1 MNDPTGG
8 YVGPKQPAS
17 GRNAVCSS
25 QSPIVTE
32 TMLNTMKAG
41 GNAVD
46 AAIAGCMVQA
56 TVQQDMTNHTGTVT
70 FLMYEA
76 ATGELHQLNAM
87 GTVVPDLPPLHRV
100 PHGHGYYASFGQG
113 PFAVIPGFMPGM
125 KAMYERWGTLPWAQ
139 LCEAA
144 IHYAAEGHIIGSFEH
159 LVTALTVDFYLYTQ
173 SGRDHFTEDGFL
185 PEAGDRWAQPTL
197 AETLRR
203 TAEEGPDYFIR
214 GQWGQDFVALANDL
228 GWKITLDNMDD
239 NPPRWTTPLSFPHR
253 GYDICQ
259 LSPPERQVVYCA
271 IVLGIL
277 RELDLPALGHYSE
290 SAEAAYYFSHA
301 LRRAHYETGFINDPE
316 VFEDPTSTLMDPSYH
331 AHLANIIQN
340 SRSKIDLT
348 NHINITKG
356 PNALLAAGAARPA
369 NSPPESPAGSCELS
383 IVDSQGNW
391 VQMMNTLQS
400 GGIPG
405 EVLGGVPMVGS
416 HGFVNLQSP
425 IMPWF
430 TGGGRMRSLIGNT
443 IVLKDG
449 QPRFSLG
456 SPGNIHCTAP
466 QVLSNLLDFNLPVPE
481 ALDKPRMLPLEEDYK
496 LPIESRVSPE
506 WVSELARLGVVMK
519 PLPRY
524 DFHMGTFQTS
534 WRDDDGLLHSTAGPR
549 RAGNAAG
556 Y

>member
-125 KAMYERWGTLPWAQ
+125 KAMYERFGTLPWAQ

-173 SGRDHFTEDGFL
+173 SGRDHFTETGFL
-185 PEAGDRWAQPTL
+185 PEAGDRWAQPAL

-203 TAEEGPDYFIR
+203 TAEEGPDHFIR

-253 GYDICQ
+253 GYDIYQ

-277 RELDLPALGHYSE
+277 RELDLPSIGHYSE

-301 LRRAHYETGFINDPE
+301 LRRANYETGFINDPE

-331 AHLANIIQN
+331 AHLARIIRN
-340 SRSKIDLT
+340 SRSKVDLT

>member
-1 MNDPTGG
+1 MSDPTGG

-32 TMLNTMKAG
+32 TMLDTMKAG

-76 ATGELHQLNAM
+76 ATGELHELNAM
-87 GTVVPDLPPLHRV
+87 GTVVPGLPPLHRV
-100 PHGHGYYASFGQG
+100 PPGFGYYASFGRG

-125 KAMYERWGTLPWAQ
+125 KALYERFGTLPWAQ

-144 IHYAAEGHIIGSFEH
+144 IHYAAEGHVIGSFEH
-159 LVTALTVDFYLYTQ
+159 LVLAQTVEFYLYTE
-173 SGRDHFTEDGFL
+173 SGREHFTENGFL
-185 PEAGDRWAQPTL
+185 PSAGDRWAQPAL

-203 TAEEGPDYFIR
+203 TAEAGPDYFIR

-228 GWKITLDNMDD
+228 GWKISLDHMDD
-239 NPPRWTTPLSFPHR
+239 NPPRWTAPLRFPHR
-253 GYDICQ
+253 GYEICQ
-259 LSPPERQVVYCA
+259 LSPPERQAVYCA
-271 IVLGIL
+271 LVLGIL
-277 RELDLPALGHYSE
+277 RELDLPAIGHYAE
-290 SAEAAYYFSHA
+290 SAEAAYYFAHTM
-301 LRRAHYETGFINDPE
+301 RRAHYETGFLNDPAI
-316 VFEDPTSTLMDPSYH
+316 FEDPSATMMDPGYH
-331 AHLANIIQN
+331 AHLAGIIRD
-340 SRSKIDLT
+340 SRTKVDLT
-348 NHINITKG
+348 GHVRLTKG
-356 PNALLAAGAARPA
+356 PNALRAAGAVPDNA
-369 NSPPESPAGSCELS
+369 PPETPAGSCELS
-383 IVDSQGNW
+383 IVDAQGNW

-430 TGGGRMRSLIGNT
+430 TGGGRMRSMIGNT
-443 IVLKDG
+443 IILKDG
-449 QPRFSLG
+449 RPRFALG

-466 QVLSNLLDFNLPVPE
+466 QVISNLLDFNMPVPA
-481 ALDKPRMLPLEEDYK
+481 ALDAPRMLPMEEDYQ
-496 LPIESRVSPE
+496 LPIESRVSAE
-506 WVSELARLGVVMK
+506 WVSDLARLGVLMK

>member
-125 KAMYERWGTLPWAQ
+125 KAMYERFGTLPWAQ

-173 SGRDHFTEDGFL
+173 SGRDHFTETGFL
-185 PEAGDRWAQPTL
+185 PEAGDRWAQPAL

-228 GWKITLDNMDD
+228 GWKITRDHMDD

-259 LSPPERQVVYCA
+259 LSPPERQVVYCS

-277 RELDLPALGHYSE
+277 RELDLPSIGHYSE

-301 LRRAHYETGFINDPE
+301 LRRANYETGFINDPT

-331 AHLANIIQN
+331 AHLARIIQN
-340 SRSKIDLT
+340 SRSKVDLT